1 MVLAKVN
8 HSISFESFMDL
19 QNAKLS
25 SGSNLLLASVFEK
38 VVEKYSKVL
47 HDEALRKAVSC
58 DKPALKGK
66 KAAFLSTCNDC
77 SSPKGRPGLRP
88 DRSSRL
94 CNPLTLFAPV

>member
-8 HSISFESFMDL
+8 HSISFESFVDL

-58 DKPALKGK
+58 YKPALKGK
-66 KAAFLSTCNDC
+66 KLHFSQPATTAAAQKVVIVF
-77 SSPKGRPGLRP
+77 GQIVHPG
-88 DRSSRL
+88 
-94 CNPLTLFAPV
+94 CVTH